1 MICYLGVDTRSPNCF
16 TRDTVQSH
24 NPAVTREPWPRW
36 AIVLLGGL
44 ILGTTDLLFATSFW
58 KIGYG
63 VSATRVMQSVA
74 RGVLGTSSFE
84 GGVPTAL
91 LGTLL
96 HYTIAIA
103 MAATYYA
110 VSRKFRMLTR
120 WPVACG
126 VAYGALLYLVMNFV
140 VLPLSRVGMP
150 RFDNVLWVALSIVMH
165 TIFGVICALTAR
177 RADMAN

>member
-1 MICYLGVDTRSPNCF
+1 
-16 TRDTVQSH
+16 VQSH
-24 NPAVTREPWPRW
+24 QLSVARAPWPRW
-36 AIVLLGGL
+36 AIVVLGGL
-44 ILGTTDLLFATSFW
+44 VLGTLDLMFATSFW

-74 RGVLGTSSFE
+74 RGVLGTASFE

-91 LGTLL
+91 LGTAL

-110 VSRKFRMLTR
+110 VSRKYRMLTR

-126 VAYGALLYLVMNFV
+126 VAYGALLYLIMSFV
-140 VLPLSRVGMP
+140 VLPLSRVGLP
-150 RFDNVLWVALSIVMH
+150 KFDNAVWVASSIVMH

-177 RADMAN
+177 RAEMAN

>member
-1 MICYLGVDTRSPNCF
+1 
-16 TRDTVQSH
+16 VQSH
-24 NPAVTREPWPRW
+24 QLSVARAPWPRW
-36 AIVLLGGL
+36 AIVVLGGL
-44 ILGTTDLLFATSFW
+44 VLGTLDLMFATSFW

-74 RGVLGTSSFE
+74 RGVLGTASFE

-91 LGTLL
+91 LGTAL
-96 HYTIAIA
+96 HYTIAIT

-110 VSRKFRMLTR
+110 VSRRYRMLTR

-126 VAYGALLYLVMNFV
+126 VAYGALLYLIMNFV
-140 VLPLSRVGMP
+140 VLPLSRVGLP
-150 RFDNVLWVALSIVMH
+150 KFDNAVWVASSIVMH

-177 RADMAN
+177 RAEMAN

>member
-1 MICYLGVDTRSPNCF
+1 
-16 TRDTVQSH
+16 VQSH
-24 NPAVTREPWPRW
+24 TLPIAREPWPRW

-44 ILGTTDLLFATSFW
+44 ILGTADLLFAISFW

-74 RGVLGTSSFE
+74 RGVLGTASFE

-91 LGTLL
+91 LGAAL
-96 HYTIAIA
+96 HYTIAIG
-103 MAATYYA
+103 MAATYYL
-110 VSRKFRMLTR
+110 VSRKVRMLIR
-120 WPVACG
+120 WPIACG
-126 VAYGALLYLVMNFV
+126 VAYGALLFLIMSFV

-165 TIFGVICALTAR
+165 TVFGVICAVTAR
-177 RADMAN
+177 RADVAN

>member
-1 MICYLGVDTRSPNCF
+1 
-16 TRDTVQSH
+16 VQSH
-24 NPAVTREPWPRW
+24 QLSVARAPWPRW
-36 AIVLLGGL
+36 AIVVLGGL
-44 ILGTTDLLFATSFW
+44 VLGTLDLMFATSFW

-74 RGVLGTSSFE
+74 RGVLGTASFE

-91 LGTLL
+91 LGTAL

-110 VSRKFRMLTR
+110 VSRKYRMLTR

-126 VAYGALLYLVMNFV
+126 VAYGALLYLIMSFV
-140 VLPLSRVGMP
+140 VLPLSRVGLP
-150 RFDNVLWVALSIVMH
+150 KFDNAVWVASSIVMH

-177 RADMAN
+177 RAEVAN

>member
-1 MICYLGVDTRSPNCF
+1 M
-16 TRDTVQSH
+16 QSH
-24 NPAVTREPWPRW
+24 QLSVARAPWPRW
-36 AIVLLGGL
+36 TIVLLGGL
-44 ILGTTDLLFATSFW
+44 ILGTTDLLFAASFW

-74 RGVLGTSSFE
+74 RGVLGTASFE

-96 HYTIAIA
+96 HYTIAIT

-110 VSRKFRMLTR
+110 FSRKFRVLTR

-126 VAYGALLYLVMNFV
+126 VAYGVLLYLIMNLV

-150 RFDNVLWVALSIVMH
+150 KFDNVVWVALSIVMH

-177 RADMAN
+177 RAAMAN

>member
-1 MICYLGVDTRSPNCF
+1 M
-16 TRDTVQSH
+16 
-24 NPAVTREPWPRW
+24 
-36 AIVLLGGL
+36 LGGL
-44 ILGTTDLLFATSFW
+44 VLGTLDLMFATSFW

-74 RGVLGTSSFE
+74 RGVLGTASFE

-91 LGTLL
+91 LGTAL

-110 VSRKFRMLTR
+110 VSRKYRMLTR

-126 VAYGALLYLVMNFV
+126 VAYGALLYLIMSFV
-140 VLPLSRVGMP
+140 VLPLSRVGLP
-150 RFDNVLWVALSIVMH
+150 KFDNAVWVASSIVMH

-177 RADMAN
+177 RAEMAN